1 MKDQESNPEVV
12 TFGCRLNTVESE
24 IIKNHAINAGLNN
37 ATIFNTCGVTEAAEK
52 QAIKEIKKIKKENP
66 KTQIIVTGCA
76 VQINPTKYKKLSEV
90 DVVLG
95 NHEKLQ
101 VDSYRLKSPSD
112 NFQISNIMEKKKM
125 GEHLING
132 FGKRTRAFIQIQQ
145 GCDHRCTFCI
155 IPFGRGNSRS
165 LPVENIARQ
174 INILLEQ
181 GYKEAVLTGVDI
193 SSYGQDLSVKHS
205 LGSMVKQL
213 LVMLPNLKR
222 LRLSSLDPAVIDNE
236 LLEII
241 STEPRLMPHL
251 HFSVQAGSDLIL
263 KRMKRR
269 HSREGLIS
277 LCEKIKQLRPEIVFG
292 ADIIVGFP
300 TETDENFR
308 DTLRIVDEA
317 DLTYLHVFPFSA
329 RPETPAA
336 RMPQVERKIIKKRSE
351 ILRIKGDK
359 IKTEYFKSLIGKEVT
374 ALVEKGDRG
383 YTESFAPIKFTEP
396 VKRGKIVSAKISN
409 FSNKQLSAEII
420 NNIL

>member
-1 MKDQESNPEVV
+1 MKDRKSNPEVV

-24 IIKNHAINAGLNN
+24 IIKNHAIKAGLNN
-37 ATIFNTCGVTEAAEK
+37 ATIFNTCGVTEAAET

-112 NFQISNIMEKKKM
+112 NFQISNIMERKKM
-125 GEHLING
+125 GENLISG
-132 FGKRTRAFIQIQQ
+132 FVKRTRAFIQIQQ
-145 GCDHRCTFCI
+145 GCNHRCTFCI

-165 LPVENIARQ
+165 LPVENIAKQ

-222 LRLSSLDPAVIDNE
+222 LRLSSLDPAVIDDE
-236 LLEII
+236 LLKII

-277 LCEKIKQLRPEIVFG
+277 LCKKIKQLRPEIVFG

-300 TETDENFR
+300 TETEENFS

-317 DLTYLHVFPFSA
+317 NLTYLHVFPFSA

-336 RMPQVERKIIKKRSE
+336 RMPQVEKKIIKKRSE

-396 VKRGKIVSAKISN
+396 VKRGKIVSAKISG
-409 FSNKQLSAEII
+409 FSNERLSAEIMSS
-420 NNIL
+420 IL

>member
-24 IIKNHAINAGLNN
+24 IIKNQAIKGGLSN

-52 QAIKEIKKIKKENP
+52 QAIKEIKKLKRENP

-76 VQINPTKYKKLSEV
+76 VQINPTKYKNFPEV
-90 DVVLG
+90 DMVLG

-101 VDSYRLKSPSD
+101 VDSYKSKSPSD
-112 NFQISNIMEKKKM
+112 NFQISNIMERKEM
-125 GEHLING
+125 EENLISG

-145 GCDHRCTFCI
+145 GCNHRCTFCI

-165 LPVENIARQ
+165 LPVENIAKQ

-193 SSYGQDLSVKHS
+193 SSYGEDLSEKHS

-213 LVMLPNLKR
+213 LVMLPDLKR
-222 LRLSSLDPAVIDNE
+222 LRLSSLDPAVVDNE

-241 STEPRLMPHL
+241 RTEPRLMPHL

-263 KRMKRR
+263 RRMKRR
-269 HSREGLIS
+269 HSQIDAIN
-277 LCEKIKQLRPEIVFG
+277 LCRKIKQLRPEIVFG

-300 TETDENFR
+300 TETEENFR

-317 DLTYLHVFPFSA
+317 NLTYLHVFPFSA
-329 RPETPAA
+329 RPETPAS
-336 RMPQVERKIIKKRSE
+336 RMPQVEKRIIKKRAE
-351 ILRIKGDK
+351 ILRIKGDEV
-359 IKTEYFKSLIGKEVT
+359 KTKYFKSLIGKEVT
-374 ALVEKGDRG
+374 ALVEKGNQG
-383 YTESFAPIKFTEP
+383 YTESFAPIKFTGP
-396 VKRGKIVSAKISN
+396 VKRGEIVSAKISN

-420 NNIL
+420 DNIL

>member
-1 MKDQESNPEVV
+1 MKDQKSNPEVV

-24 IIKNHAINAGLNN
+24 IIKNHAIKAGLNN

-112 NFQISNIMEKKKM
+112 NFQISNIMERKKM
-125 GEHLING
+125 GEHLISG

-165 LPVENIARQ
+165 LPVENIAKQ

-222 LRLSSLDPAVIDNE
+222 LRLSSLDPAVIDDE

-277 LCEKIKQLRPEIVFG
+277 LCKKIKQLRPEIVFG

-300 TETDENFR
+300 TETEENFS

-383 YTESFAPIKFTEP
+383 YTESFAPIKFKEP
-396 VKRGKIVSAKISN
+396 VKRGKIVSAKISG
-409 FSNKQLSAEII
+409 FSNERLSAEIMSS
-420 NNIL
+420 IL